1 MALHVNSRCVSFFF
15 FCEDGDETRDHIFFY
30 CPGDLM
36 CDLGDGLG
44 QHLDESII
52 YEMDGRMAYGSP
64 ARRGNRIDAVIY
76 KFCYIFTCYIYI
88 YCIWPERNLMVFK
101 AERKLNCVIKDQVM
115 SLVRYKIVMIPK
127 LGQKMGASTF
137 GTFPLS
143 WGTSVNLT

>member
-1 MALHVNSRCVSFFF
+1 
-15 FCEDGDETRDHIFFY
+15 
-30 CPGDLM
+30 
-36 CDLGDGLG
+36 
-44 QHLDESII
+44 
-52 YEMDGRMAYGSP
+52 
-64 ARRGNRIDAVIY
+64 
-76 KFCYIFTCYIYI
+76 
-88 YCIWPERNLMVFK
+88 MVFK